1 MLILL
6 WINSSDYFSFWLVH
20 FVPLRNFRFLSWE
33 VSRLTPYSFEIK
45 TSNFSRS
52 EPNSSRVN
60 VLNLNDRNFVFLNDL
75 RILHKIF
82 SASVSWD
89 LAVPDIFVPGL
100 SQLQVSQANESQSQS
115 QVLRFLSWVT
125 NSVKSQSHCASL

>member
-45 TSNFSRS
+45 TSKFSRS
-52 EPNSSRVN
+52 EPTSSRAN
-60 VLNLNDRNFVFLNDL
+60 VLNLNDWNFVFLKDL
-75 RILHKIF
+75 RNFFLN
-82 SASVSWD
+82 SVFWD
-89 LAVPDIFVPGL
+89 LVVPEIFVPGL
-100 SQLQVSQANESQSQS
+100 SQLKASQANESQSQFNCS
-115 QVLRFLSWVT
+115 SLLWTFLKKFLNTVY
-125 NSVKSQSHCASL
+125 NN